1 MLHSQ
6 QLAGH
11 QRWKQADVLNV
22 CLREVLNGCAHCKL
36 VNNLSDKNSSVSA
49 DAYAVL
55 AAVEVGKTAHS
66 HITLHMQSSRR
77 TQDMPRPF

>member
-1 MLHSQ
+1 MGDASLCANATFANMLQYVKLSKHTLQKWLS
-6 QLAGH
+6 LCFSNPH
-11 QRWKQADVLNV
+11 AD
-22 CLREVLNGCAHCKL
+22 
-36 VNNLSDKNSSVSA
+36 SSVSA